1 MYMHNLIELLKA
13 SGFGCYI
20 IQICISCIL
29 FADDIVLLSPCRL
42 GLRRLLDICVSYCK
56 KFCLDFNAKKSKVMI
71 VGKKPSNAVF
81 CPLLL
86 GNVPLEFVT
95 EYKYL
100 GVDLKADKVLSFS
113 AIAYWYNSCVL

>member
-1 MYMHNLIELLKA
+1 M
-13 SGFGCYI
+13 
-20 IQICISCIL
+20 
-29 FADDIVLLSPCRL
+29 LLSECHL
-42 GLRRLLDICVSYCK
+42 GLQRLLDICVSYCK
-56 KFCLDFNAKKSKVMI
+56 KFCLDFNTRKSKVMI
-71 VGKKPSNAVF
+71 VGKKPSDIVF

-113 AIAYWYNSCVL
+113 AIGTIRAFYRAANSILCSRVKLTKAFF